1 MKNPSDAPVSVR
13 NRHISPG
20 RFLWLLGLLIAIVAF
35 TQLPAFAQFASGSIG
50 ATVADSTGA
59 VIPGAK
65 VVLKNE
71 ATGVLRDTTTNS
83 AGYFDF
89 PSVLPGTYS
98 VTISAAG
105 LRTAEQTGIVL
116 TQGST
121 LRLPTI
127 TMQVQTQKT
136 EIEVVAAESV
146 VVPVDSG
153 QVSQTLNQSMV
164 ENISLNGRDAAEL
177 VKIMPG
183 VAISNGGGALNQSE
197 WGQGAVPT
205 QSNNGPIGKFN
216 VQGSGVNG
224 GMTMTSDGANLLDP
238 GNQGTQT
245 ANINQNQV
253 QEVSILT
260 NAYGAE
266 FAKGPVTFQAIG
278 KSGGAQFHGQAYF
291 YARNGVLNSNGWY
304 NNSQKVAA
312 PPNSFYYPGGDFGGP
327 VLIPGTHFNKNHDKL
342 FFYGAYEYMKQQ
354 PAGSLTQYFVP
365 TAQMEQGNFTPAY
378 LATLGTNFANNEYE
392 DNYGL
397 NANIYPS
404 GQIPASDINPGTLAM
419 MKLMPAPNVN
429 PVTNPTGA
437 NYEWFN
443 GPPVNRW
450 ELRLRGDYNIST
462 NTKLFFSWNHQIE
475 HDQNPISIWWNL
487 NGSLPY
493 PSSQNANQDSNV
505 YSANLVHVFS
515 PTLTNEFVF
524 ADASFLNPIILGQPS
539 KVDPSTLGIN
549 MTGIF
554 QNPYTPMMPNT
565 YGWGGQANGIVGF
578 GTYQYGEPFTPGGK
592 NSFGKLSQTPQISD
606 NVTKIQG
613 AHTIK
618 AGVYWD
624 YARNY
629 QTSGNLSSATNGSI
643 NFDPWGASSITA
655 GNYLADYLT
664 ARSDGF
670 NQDNA
675 EAVQDMRYHQISFFI
690 NDQWKASRRLTL
702 TGGLRFEHMGNWVP
716 NDKYGVAVWD
726 PATYNNTSSAPAW
739 TGLEW
744 NSIDSAIPTSG
755 FPSKSL
761 FVEPRF
767 GFAYDIFG
775 NGKTVIRGGAGLF
788 RFQIAYNNASA
799 GYNEPLGLE
808 GIGVNTNNCCVGLTS
823 FNQYSNATGVPGI
836 GSGPTLLT
844 MGDANTPNTWTYN
857 LTVSQRIPWRSVA
870 EFQYAG
876 NRGRDLLSSGGT
888 TNPGSVD
895 IVPLGAFFGTD
906 PITGQNQYAQ
916 GILPSNFSGEN
927 LGLDWNPYHNY
938 TSIGLV
944 GHLSYS
950 NYNAFIATWQKQ
962 AGRLTFTT
970 NYTFSKNLG
979 CRDGQSSNN
988 GSDGASVWPYTCAQ
1002 NYGVL
1007 DYDRTHIFNAA
1018 YVVNI
1023 PNAVK
1028 GKSAGDKFLGGL
1040 TNGWVLSGITQWQSG
1055 PPLQPN
1061 TNGAFNIALPSSM
1074 QPTDY
1079 LGTNS
1084 VSVTEPLLVCDPRK
1098 NLGSNQYFNPACF
1111 VPPTGGKD
1119 GDLIWPYI
1127 KGPAFFNSDLAI
1139 YKDFVFKEKDKVEF
1153 RFSAFNFLNHALWQ
1167 FNQGG
1172 ASDLTLNFSTSNA
1185 SNCGNSPAPCG
1196 LSPTNLNTTLTGS
1209 PLYKNEVPRVLEFA
1223 LKFMF

>member
-1 MKNPSDAPVSVR
+1 MKTPTDAPISVT
-13 NRHISPG
+13 NRHINPG
-20 RFLWLLGLLIAIVAF
+20 RFFVLLGLLIAIVAF
-35 TQLPAFAQFASGSIG
+35 TQLPAYAQFASGSIG
-50 ATVADSTGA
+50 ATVTDSTGA
-59 VIPGAK
+59 VIPAAK

-71 ATGVLRDTTTNS
+71 ATGALRDTTTNS
-83 AGYFDF
+83 TGYFDF
-89 PSVLPGTYS
+89 PSILPGSYS
-98 VTISAAG
+98 VTVSATG
-105 LRTAEQTGIVL
+105 LRTSEQTGIVL

-121 LRLPTI
+121 LRLSTI
-127 TMQVQTQKT
+127 VLQVQTQKT

-146 VVPVDSG
+146 IVPVDSG
-153 QVSQTLNQSMV
+153 QASQTLNQSMV

-177 VKIMPG
+177 IKIMPG
-183 VAISNGGGALNQSE
+183 VGMNNGLTQSE
-197 WGQGAVPT
+197 WGQGAVAT

-216 VQGSGVNG
+216 VQGAGVNG

-260 NAYGAE
+260 SAYGAE

-304 NNSQKVAA
+304 NNSQKAQA
-312 PPNSFYYPGGDFGGP
+312 PANSFYYPGGDFGGP
-327 VLIPGTHFNKNHDKL
+327 VIIPGTRFNKNHDKL
-342 FFYGAYEYMKQQ
+342 FFYGAFEYMKQS
-354 PAGSLTQYFVP
+354 PAGGLSSWFVP
-365 TAQMEQGNFTPAY
+365 TAQMLQGNFTPAY
-378 LATLGTNFANNEYE
+378 LATLGPHFAASEYQ

-397 NANIYPS
+397 NATNFPGDVVQPS
-404 GQIPASDINPGTLAM
+404 QINPGTLAM
-419 MKLMPAPNVN
+419 LKLMPQPNVD
-429 PVTNPTGA
+429 PTTNPTGA
-437 NYEWFN
+437 NYQSFLA
-443 GPPVNRW
+443 PPVNRW

-475 HDQNPISIWWNL
+475 HDQNPISIWWSL
-487 NGSLPY
+487 PGSLPY

-515 PTLTNEFVF
+515 PTLTNEFIF
-524 ADASFLNPIILGQPS
+524 ADATFLNPIILGNPAA
-539 KVDPSTLGIN
+539 VDPSKLGIN
-549 MTGIF
+549 MTGLF
-554 QNPYTPMMPNT
+554 TNPYTPMMPDT
-565 YGWGGQANGIVGF
+565 YGWGGQSSGTVGF

-613 AHTIK
+613 AHTLK

-629 QTSGNLSSATNGSI
+629 QTSGNISSGTNGAI
-643 NFDPWGASSITA
+643 NFDPWGASSVTA
-655 GNYLADYLT
+655 GNYLADYLA

-675 EAVQDMRYHQISFFI
+675 EAVQDMKYHQISFFL
-690 NDQWKASRRLTL
+690 NDQWKANRRLTL

-716 NDKYGVAVWD
+716 NDQYGVSVWD
-726 PATYNNTSSAPAW
+726 PATYNNTSAAGAW

-744 NSIDSAIPTSG
+744 HSIDSAIPTSG
-755 FPSKSL
+755 FPSKTL
-761 FVEPRF
+761 FIEPRF

-775 NGKTVIRGGAGLF
+775 NGKTVVRGGAGLF
-788 RFQIAYNNASA
+788 RFQVAYNNASA
-799 GYNEPLGLE
+799 GYNQPFGLE
-808 GIGVNTNNCCVGLTS
+808 SVGVNAGGGCCAGLTS
-823 FNQYSNATGVPGI
+823 FPQYSNASGVPGI
-836 GSGPTLLT
+836 GSALGSLT
-844 MGDANTPNTWTYN
+844 MGDENTPNSWTYN
-857 LTVSQRIPWRSVA
+857 LTISQRAPWRSVA
-870 EFQYAG
+870 EFQYSG
-876 NRGRDLLSSGGT
+876 NRARDLLSSGGT

-895 IVPLGAFFGTD
+895 VVPLGAFFGTD
-906 PITGQNQYAQ
+906 PITGKNEYQT

-927 LGLDWNPYHNY
+927 LSLDWNPYHNY
-938 TSIGLV
+938 ASIGLV

-962 AGRLTFTT
+962 SGRFTFTT

-988 GSDGASVWPYTCAQ
+988 GSDGTSVWPYDCAH

-1007 DYDRTHIFNAA
+1007 SFDHSQIFNAA
-1018 YVVNI
+1018 YVINI

-1028 GKSAGDKFLGGL
+1028 GKSGADRFLGGL
-1040 TNGWVLSGITQWQSG
+1040 TNGWILSGITQWQSG
-1055 PPLQPN
+1055 APIQPN
-1061 TNGAFNIALPSSM
+1061 TNGDLNVGWPNALSPSN
-1074 QPTDY
+1074 Y

-1084 VSVTEPLLVCDPRK
+1084 VADTQPLLTCDPRK
-1098 NLGSNQYFNPACF
+1098 NLKSGQYFNTGCF
-1111 VPPTGGKD
+1111 TAPTGGQD

-1139 YKDFVFKEKDKVEF
+1139 YKDFHFKEKDKVEF
-1153 RFSAFNFLNHALWQ
+1153 RMSAFNFLNHALEQ
-1167 FNQGG
+1167 FGQGG
-1172 ASDLTLNFSTSNA
+1172 APDLNLNFSNSNA
-1185 SNCGNSPAPCG
+1185 SNCGNQPLPCG
-1196 LSPTNLNTTLTGS
+1196 LSSTNVNATTTGS
-1209 PLYKNEVPRVLEFA
+1209 PLYKNEVPRVIEFA